1 MTGAGTNISEAMRGA
16 IGALVERRISYPI
29 AASDIR
35 KWAVAVYYPDPPP
48 AMFWDEQVASASPH
62 GGLVAPEEFN
72 PFAWMTADPP
82 GRPVLNRADPD
93 FIERRIGIDGP
104 GLRFQ
109 LNGGI
114 EVEYLDLM
122 RPGDTITSERRLGGY
137 TEREGRLG
145 LMLFTTVED
154 TWTNQ
159 EGDVVKRLRQTG
171 IRY

>member
-1 MTGAGTNISEAMRGA
+1 MSATTHVTDEMRDA
-16 IGALVERRISYPI
+16 IGALIERRVSFPI

-35 KWAVAVYYPDPPP
+35 KWAIAVYYPDPAPTV
-48 AMFWDEQVASASPH
+48 FWDEDAAAATRW
-62 GGLVAPEEFN
+62 GGIVAPEEFN
-72 PFAWMTADPP
+72 PFAWMAADPKGP
-82 GRPVLNRADPD
+82 QVLNRADPD
-93 FIERRIGIDGP
+93 FIEKQIGITGP

-114 EVEYLDLM
+114 EVEYLEPM
-122 RPGDTITSERRLGGY
+122 RPGDTITSERRLNAY

-159 EGDVVKRLRQTG
+159 EGEVVKRLRQTG

>member
-1 MTGAGTNISEAMRGA
+1 MTATKTHVTEAMRGA
-16 IGALVERRISYPI
+16 IGALIERRVSYPI

-35 KWAVAVYYPDPPP
+35 RWAIAVYYPDPPP
-48 AMFWDEQVASASPH
+48 DVFWDEEAAGTPN

-72 PFAWMTADPP
+72 PFAWLAAEPKGP
-82 GRPVLNRADPD
+82 QVLNRADPD
-93 FIERRIGIDGP
+93 FIEGQIGIEGP

-114 EVEYLDLM
+114 EVEYLERM
-122 RPGDTITSERRLGGY
+122 RPGDTITSERRLHQY
-137 TEREGRLG
+137 SEREGRLG

-159 EGDVVKRLRQTG
+159 RGQVVKRQRQTG

>member
-1 MTGAGTNISEAMRGA
+1 MSSTTSHVTDAMRAATGALI
-16 IGALVERRISYPI
+16 ERRVSYPV

-35 KWAVAVYYPDPPP
+35 RWAIAVYYPDPPP
-48 AMFWDEQVASASPH
+48 EIFWDEAAASEGPN

-72 PFAWMTADPP
+72 PFAWLAAEPKGPQVID
-82 GRPVLNRADPD
+82 RADPD
-93 FIERRIGIDGP
+93 FIERHIGIDGP

-114 EVEYLDLM
+114 EAEYLEPM
-122 RPGDTITSERRLGGY
+122 RPGDVITSERRLHGY
-137 TEREGRLG
+137 AEREGRLG

-159 EGDVVKRLRQTG
+159 RGEVVKRQRQTG